1 MNFANK
7 HVFLV
12 TNVALKR
19 AVGVRLKSRLSLD
32 ARVHDGDLTP
42 EVEKSD
48 ISSAKTFSPVEFEY
62 KVWNYLIDNSMSS
75 AYPFFP
81 LTFG

>member
-48 ISSAKTFSPVEFEY
+48 ISSAKTFSPIEFDY
-62 KVWNYLIDNSMSS
+62 KIGKNIIDNPMSS
-75 AYPFFP
+75 AY
-81 LTFG
+81 TFL